1 MTAAVMPA
9 ITAITA
15 TITINRKS
23 HRTIMTT
30 SSTATAAATTFAQ
43 SGNRAIGL
51 FVGLAMTPLCPVSA
65 IDLVTDAKLSVA
77 IDMVESGMVLLSV
90 NRPEFFRNS
99 TLSV

>member
-1 MTAAVMPA
+1 
-9 ITAITA
+9 
-15 TITINRKS
+15 
-23 HRTIMTT
+23 
-30 SSTATAAATTFAQ
+30 
-43 SGNRAIGL
+43 
-51 FVGLAMTPLCPVSA
+51 LCPVSA